1 MATSVKLPSDDVGAT
16 LKRRDGIRGRRYGE
30 IILIGTH
37 PGTGRQVGSVYNTTG
52 LNAPLVRSETGAPCK
67 GAAAVS

>member
-52 LNAPLVRSETGAPCK
+52 LTPRSCEAKLALP
-67 GAAAVS
+67 ARARRL